1 MMCGLNFIMDVDGS
15 IKIDGTKAA
24 GRRGRYF
31 DELLNGENDNV
42 LETVGKVEGLIA

>member
-24 GRRGRYF
+24 GRCGAGT
-31 DELLNGENDNV
+31 LM
-42 LETVGKVEGLIA
+42 TC